1 MAKNNTASFVLR
13 FTQKIFDREDGQPD
27 LQWRGNITHVQEGE
41 DSNFKDFEDAMLF
54 MQSRLDALT
63 KKTTK
68 NKSKEEQ
75 TGLLQKSFGIWKK
88 VSRDYPKL
96 IKEVIKDP
104 KAQVGQLQEQ
114 IQEGISNVTEEI
126 NDRLE
131 LDSWRGPSKN
141 DFKQLQMQMDM
152 MMSKLQAL
160 DAKIEGRE
168 NDK

>member
-13 FTQKIFDREDGQPD
+13 FTQKIFEGQDGQAD

-41 DSNFKDFEDAMLF
+41 DANFKDFEDAMVF

-68 NKSKEEQ
+68 NKSEEEQ
-75 TGLLQKSFGIWKK
+75 KGLLQKSFGIWRK

-114 IQEGISNVTEEI
+114 IQEGISTVTDEI
-126 NDRLE
+126 NERLE

-141 DFKQLQMQMDM
+141 DFKQLQLQMDM
-152 MMSKLQAL
+152 MMNKLQEL
-160 DAKIEGRE
+160 DSKIEGIE
-168 NDK
+168 KTK